1 MAAGEHPCVYL
12 IEPDPVERMRI
23 MRALAGYARE
33 VVAFD
38 SGREYLALSAED
50 PEACVVVALALP
62 DMRTV
67 DFVAKA
73 RHDIPIVVMGRVE
86 DLSVAVELIRAGAT
100 DVLDIPCD
108 ARRLRA
114 AIRAATSRANTS

>member
-1 MAAGEHPCVYL
+1 
-12 IEPDPVERMRI
+12 MRI
-23 MRALAGYARE
+23 TRALAGYARE

-38 SGREYLALSAED
+38 SGREYLARPVGD
-50 PEACVVVALALP
+50 PDACVVVALALP
-62 DMRTV
+62 DMRAI
-67 DFVAKA
+67 DFVASA
-73 RHDIPIVVMGRVE
+73 RQDVPIVVVGRVE

-114 AIRAATSRANTS
+114 AIRSATAQPSAS